1 MKQHLHRE
9 EAASKSTAG
18 IGQPLRT
25 PLHDSKNK
33 KIVVSKP
40 LPPCSPAITG
50 PDQPPFPFWCV
61 VRDSGIIKQKTD
73 RFSRTELDWTLHAR
87 GILSTAAEDG
97 VVHTKGGT
105 TLLAVATLA
114 SSTRGGSA
122 VHATRVLQRVV
133 LGVAA
138 AKGLVDLV
146 TEYAA

>member
-1 MKQHLHRE
+1 MTQKIR
-9 EAASKSTAG
+9 KSSSPSRFRLAV
-18 IGQPLRT
+18 QPL
-25 PLHDSKNK
+25 PGLISLLFLFGVSFA
-33 KIVVSKP
+33 IVVSSNKKQ
-40 LPPCSPAITG
+40 T
-50 PDQPPFPFWCV
+50 DFP
-61 VRDSGIIKQKTD
+61 
-73 RFSRTELDWTLHAR
+73 ELDWTLHAR